1 MSLHRDERGLVGK
14 LIVLWLLVFALV
26 VLVAIDGVSILVT
39 RVHAG
44 EVAQTAADAAVV
56 PLEQGKS
63 EEKALKA
70 GLAALAEA
78 DDTAKMKRFDVT
90 SGTVTVEV
98 SDRANTVLVGLFGL
112 LDGLADVSATRTAHT
127 SS

>member
-1 MSLHRDERGLVGK
+1 MTLLRDERGLVGK

-39 RVHAG
+39 RVHVG
-44 EVAQTAADAAVV
+44 EMAQTAADAAVV

-70 GLAALAEA
+70 GLAAVAVE
-78 DDTAKMKRFDVT
+78 DETAKMERFDV
-90 SGTVTVEV
+90 SGETVTVEV
-98 SDRANTVLVGLFGL
+98 SARANTILVGLFGL
-112 LDGLADVSATRTAHT
+112 LDDLGDVSATRTAHV
-127 SS
+127 SG